1 MVVLYI
7 AITYYKEC
15 RRLQHK
21 HRVSVFDGM
30 LWLALIYLILD
41 GATAYT
47 VNHLESIDENV
58 NRALHLF
65 FLLSLDSFIFFLF
78 IYMNSILAGLPK
90 RKSIR
95 LLLDAPYM
103 LSVLIVA
110 AFIPRLR
117 FCTGEVSNYSM
128 GVSVYACFVTMGV
141 YMLLCLA
148 AFIRRWRNIEKH
160 KRVNVLTYLLIV
172 ICVTLYQAHYP
183 QSLVSSIGITM
194 IILGVYMNLENPS
207 VEELSRYHD
216 EMIMGYATLVE
227 NKDGST
233 GGHIRRTTTYVMLL
247 AEELRD
253 KGYYKE
259 VLTKDYMKNLR
270 RAAPMH
276 DIGKIAVPDAIL
288 QKPGRLTEEEFER
301 MKLHT
306 VSGGE
311 IIRETFGHLSND
323 QYTELAFE
331 VARHHHEKWNGRGY
345 PDGLMETQIP
355 LCARIMAIA
364 DVFDAVSEKRCYR
377 EALPLDTCFQII
389 KDGRGTDFD
398 PFLADLFLEI
408 RDKVEAAHSDIG
420 DTTQRGEE

>member
-15 RRLQHK
+15 RRLRQK
-21 HRVSVFDGM
+21 RRVSLFDGM
-30 LWLALIYLILD
+30 LWLALVYLILD

-58 NRALHLF
+58 NRVLHLL
-65 FLLSLDSFIFFLF
+65 FLLSLDSFIFCLF

-110 AFIPRLR
+110 AFIPGLR
-117 FCTGEVSNYSM
+117 FCTGEISNYSM
-128 GVSVYACFVTMGV
+128 GISVYACFATMGA
-141 YMLLCLA
+141 YMLLCLVT
-148 AFIRRWRNIEKH
+148 FIRRWRNIEKH
-160 KRVNVLTYLLIV
+160 KRVNVLTYLLMV

-183 QSLVSSIGITM
+183 QSLVSSIGIAM

-216 EMIMGYATLVE
+216 EMIMGYATLIE

-253 KGYYKE
+253 KGCYKE

-276 DIGKIAVPDAIL
+276 DIGKISVPDAIL
-288 QKPGRLTEEEFER
+288 QKSGRLTEEEFER

-323 QYTELAFE
+323 QYTELAFG

-345 PDGLMETQIP
+345 PDGLMGTQIP

-364 DVFDAVSEKRCYR
+364 DVFDAVSEKRCYK

-389 KDGRGTDFD
+389 EQGRGTDFD

-420 DTTQRGEE
+420 DAAQRGEE